1 MNNGQIVFVAEWDL
15 ICLGKLVPVFRHA
28 SGRDGTSAH
37 RFGRV
42 GRKWYV
48 PTANGYDGIIG
59 LGIET
64 LHGH

>member
-37 RFGRV
+37 RFRRV
-42 GRKWYV
+42 GRK
-48 PTANGYDGIIG
+48 
-59 LGIET
+59 
-64 LHGH
+64 